1 MLQQHEKRVGLMVTR
16 LIGQQEVVIKAL
28 DETGANSMP
37 KAVSGA
43 TVRDD
48 GGVSLIV
55 DVDRLISMAEGR

>member
-1 MLQQHEKRVGLMVTR
+1 
-16 LIGQQEVVIKAL
+16 
-28 DETGANSMP
+28 MP

-55 DVDRLISMAEGR
+55 DVDRLITMAEGR

>member
-1 MLQQHEKRVGLMVTR
+1 
-16 LIGQQEVVIKAL
+16 
-28 DETGANSMP
+28 
-37 KAVSGA
+37 VSGA